1 MKKELNKTVT
11 VRYMNKTQDF
21 TIDEIKTIWDPS
33 KTWTEATKDDP
44 DEMYLYQY
52 PNLPNLYIKY
62 NGIKLPINNKIS
74 DFQ

>member
-1 MKKELNKTVT
+1 MKTLNKTVT
-11 VRYMNKTQDF
+11 VKYMDKTQDF

-52 PNLPNLYIKY
+52 QNLPNLYIKY
-62 NGIKLPINNKIS
+62 NGIKLPISNTIA

>member
-1 MKKELNKTVT
+1 MKELNKTVT

-21 TIDEIKTIWDPS
+21 TIDEIKIIWDPS
-33 KTWTEATKDDP
+33 KTWAEATKDDP

-52 PNLPNLYIKY
+52 QGIPNLYIKY

>member
-1 MKKELNKTVT
+1 MKTLNKTVT
-11 VRYMNKTQDF
+11 VKYMDKTQDF

-52 PNLPNLYIKY
+52 NNLPNKLYIKY
-62 NGIKLPINNKIS
+62 NGIKLPISNTLS

>member
-1 MKKELNKTVT
+1 MNKELKKSVT
-11 VRYMNKTQDF
+11 VYYMNKSQDF
-21 TIDEIKTIWDPS
+21 TIDDIKTIWDPS

-52 PNLPNLYIKY
+52 TNMNSLYIKY
-62 NGIKLPINNKIS
+62 NGIKLPISNTIA

>member
-1 MKKELNKTVT
+1 MKTLNKTVT
-11 VRYMNKTQDF
+11 VKYMDKTQDF
-21 TIDEIKTIWDPS
+21 TIDDIKTIWDPS

-52 PNLPNLYIKY
+52 QNLPNLYIKY
-62 NGIKLPINNKIS
+62 NGIKLPISNTIA